1 MGMAVQLQLLL
12 PSSVCILVPL
22 FCKPSNNH
30 HSVILLDPRAEGPG
44 NTPLA
49 RTAQTVPVNYLFLS
63 RSPGYHH
70 LTNLLLYLHGPTCGG
85 LDRHK
90 AWPEPSLSLLHCSQ
104 KMKLLSV
111 NKILQGYLYLLRQQD
126 LSGNA
131 KVKAGRCLCLL
142 AFKSVLDVKIVATVR
157 PHMVSF

>member
-1 MGMAVQLQLLL
+1 M
-12 PSSVCILVPL
+12 CILVLL

-30 HSVILLDPRAEGPG
+30 LSVILLDPQAEGRGTLFWPG
-44 NTPLA
+44 LLRQCPL
-49 RTAQTVPVNYLFLS
+49 TIFFLS

-70 LTNLLLYLHGPTCGG
+70 LTKLLLYLHGPTCGG
-85 LDRHK
+85 LDRYK
-90 AWPEPSLSLLHCSQ
+90 AWPEPSLSLLHCSR

-142 AFKSVLDVKIVATVR
+142 AFKSVLDVKIVAAVR